1 MNNWQGAKDAQRKQ
15 WCSLAFG
22 LATALSAAL
31 APASSARAQAWPVQP
46 VTIIVP
52 SAPGDGSDV
61 TARLL
66 GERLREALGQPFVVE
81 NRVGAGGVVGSTAAA
96 RAAPDGYTFIMGNAG
111 SHGINAAIYADIPY
125 DTLRDFVPISL
136 VYRAPNIFIASPKF
150 PIKTM
155 GELVAYAKA
164 NAGKVSYAS
173 GGNGSSAHMNAEYL
187 KLLTG
192 IEATHVPYRGA
203 SPALNDIVS
212 GQMQFMS
219 VNLPPAIGLVKS
231 GQVTPLAVTS
241 RKRAPGLPDV
251 PTMEEAGFAGYETV
265 AWFGLLA
272 PRGISPAIVT
282 RLHQEIVKICANTAF
297 SERLEALGGETVCN
311 SPAEFGQFL
320 QADITRWKEVATKG
334 NIKLTP

>member
-1 MNNWQGAKDAQRKQ
+1 MGK
-15 WCSLAFG
+15 LAEG
-22 LATALSAAL
+22 VWGNRLRGPVLAAAVSITAAL
-31 APASSARAQAWPVQP
+31 TSVSSANAQAWPSQP

-66 GERLREALGQPFVVE
+66 GEKLREALGQPFIVE

-125 DTLRDFVPISL
+125 DALKDFTPVSL
-136 VYRAPNIFIASPKF
+136 VYRAPNIFVASPKF

-155 GELVAYAKA
+155 GELVTYAKA

-231 GQVTPLAVTS
+231 GQITPLAVTS

-272 PRGISPAIVT
+272 PKGISQDIVT
-282 RLHQEIVKICANTAF
+282 KLHQEIAKVCTDKAF
-297 SERLEALGGETVCN
+297 TERLVALGGETVCN
-311 SPAEFGQFL
+311 NPTEFGQFL
-320 QADITRWKEVATKG
+320 QADITRWKEVAAKG